1 MRSNVNILWVGPE
14 PLRRHLIAKSDRAR
28 CIDASGTDAIDEIN
42 TRGMFT
48 NSTHL
53 IGLSDCDEKRCKEI
67 SEAVSNS
74 GEPTTGEA
82 DKLGK
87 SQERA
92 LQQAFT
98 ITKLSARGSIREIA
112 GRLDIRLDSESERT
126 LAERLGHDPGRL
138 VGVLEALAAGGYTQ
152 PNGKQVALL
161 AGSSQEEGM
170 PWHLLDTLEKG
181 KDPDELLDTLEAI
194 PTIAFLAK
202 RAMLTLYAAENPDH
216 GIEEATD
223 ALGDTSEGAWNGARR
238 MAGRLG
244 AENARLLVA
253 KLLEADTWAKRGRPR
268 EALMLASGHTR
279 KLLTGR

>member
-1 MRSNVNILWVGPE
+1 MQSSVNTLWVGPE
-14 PLRRHLIAKSDRAR
+14 PLRRHLIVKSDQAR
-28 CIDASGTDAIDEIN
+28 SIDASGTDAVDEIN
-42 TRGMFT
+42 TRGLFT
-48 NSTHL
+48 SSTHL
-53 IGLSDCDEKRCKEI
+53 TGLSDCDEKRCKEI
-67 SEAVSNS
+67 SEAVVNS

-87 SQERA
+87 AQERA

-98 ITKLSARGSIREIA
+98 ITKLSARGSTNEIA
-112 GRLDIRLDSESERT
+112 GRLGIHLDSESERM
-126 LAERLGHDPGRL
+126 LADRLGHDPGRL

-152 PNGKQVALL
+152 PSAKQVALL

-181 KDPDELLDTLEAI
+181 KDPGELLDTLEAI

-202 RAMLTLYAAENPDH
+202 RAMLTLYAAENPTHDM
-216 GIEEATD
+216 EQAAD
-223 ALGDTSEGAWNGARR
+223 ALGDTSEGAWRGARR

-279 KLLTGR
+279 KLLAGR